1 MNINVEKVNTIKGE
15 VKLITITNEKKFS
28 VSFVDYGAAVYSISY
43 KDKKGN
49 IGIVTCALKDINSFI
64 SSSNNYGK
72 AIGPVAIR
80 IKNAE
85 ANIDGVTY
93 HFDKNEHENTLHS
106 GSASFGNKF
115 YAYQINLTDKKV
127 DLIFTLDKK
136 DMDGG
141 FPGNGKIKVVY
152 TIYENKNE
160 LNIKFSA
167 KVDKPTLMNMTSHI
181 YFNLNGGK
189 ESIYNQI
196 LTINANKVA
205 RFDDHLIIQGFDNV
219 SDLLDFRDG
228 KELRESVTSKVL
240 LDGPTHG
247 LDHIFLL
254 NEVNKNKPAASLYDP
269 ETKRK
274 LTVYTSS
281 KAVVCYSD
289 NFPTKEYNLV
299 NSIEEMNNGITF
311 ETITPNFDLN
321 DIILRPNETYTS
333 LVKYK
338 FS

>member
-152 TIYENKNE
+152 TIYENNHYHQTIP
-160 LNIKFSA
+160 LRI
-167 KVDKPTLMNMTSHI
+167 VDFLIMTI
-181 YFNLNGGK
+181 CFP
-189 ESIYNQI
+189 
-196 LTINANKVA
+196 IN
-205 RFDDHLIIQGFDNV
+205 
-219 SDLLDFRDG
+219 
-228 KELRESVTSKVL
+228 
-240 LDGPTHG
+240 
-247 LDHIFLL
+247 
-254 NEVNKNKPAASLYDP
+254 
-269 ETKRK
+269 K
-274 LTVYTSS
+274 L
-281 KAVVCYSD
+281 
-289 NFPTKEYNLV
+289 
-299 NSIEEMNNGITF
+299 
-311 ETITPNFDLN
+311 
-321 DIILRPNETYTS
+321 
-333 LVKYK
+333 
-338 FS
+338 